1 MKIFTY
7 VLTRTFTYILISG
20 LTVEG
25 LKLMDCGLPFKKDA
39 NSLKANYSLE
49 KSLDGNLSA
58 NKYYEDPS
66 IF

>member
-1 MKIFTY
+1 
-7 VLTRTFTYILISG
+7 
-20 LTVEG
+20 
-25 LKLMDCGLPFKKDA
+25 MDCGLPFKKDA